1 MTFKFCGGTVNEVA
15 KVLLIDDELAV
26 ASVFETALKNAGHDV
41 KIAGDARNGINL
53 AQSEPFDVILLD
65 QMLPDLSGNEV
76 LKTIKTQGQNTTT
89 PISMLSNFSNDVTVK
104 EAMGLG
110 ANDYIMKYEI
120 SPEALVE
127 KVGKLVTP
135 PGSAQTPPVV

>member
-1 MTFKFCGGTVNEVA
+1 MQT
-15 KVLLIDDELAV
+15 VLLIDDELAV
-26 ASVFETALKNAGHDV
+26 ASVFETALKNAGYEV
-41 KIAGDARNGINL
+41 KLAGDARNGINL

-76 LKTIKTQGQNTTT
+76 LKTIKTQGMNTGT

-110 ANDYIMKYEI
+110 ANDYIMKYEV
-120 SPEALVE
+120 SPEVLVE
-127 KVGKLVTP
+127 KVGKLASSNTP
-135 PGSAQTPPVV
+135 AAPQAT

>member
-1 MTFKFCGGTVNEVA
+1 MVRLNVMA

-26 ASVFETALKNAGHDV
+26 ASVFETALKNAGYDV

-76 LKTIKTQGQNTTT
+76 LKTIKSQGVNTET

-120 SPEALVE
+120 SPDALVE
-127 KVGKLVTP
+127 KVGKMTSSTAAP
-135 PGSAQTPPVV
+135 QTPPTV

>member
-1 MTFKFCGGTVNEVA
+1 MS

-26 ASVFETALKNAGHDV
+26 ASVFETALKNAGYDV
-41 KIAGDARNGINL
+41 KIAGDARNGITL
-53 AQSEPFDVILLD
+53 AQTEPFDVILLD

-76 LKTIKTQGQNTTT
+76 LKTIKTSGVNTAT

-104 EAMGLG
+104 EAMSLG

-120 SPEALVE
+120 SPDGLIE
-127 KVGKLVTP
+127 KVGKLISPGDTTP
-135 PGSAQTPPVV
+135 PTAPPAAA

>member
-1 MTFKFCGGTVNEVA
+1 MA

-26 ASVFETALKNAGHDV
+26 ASVFETALKNAGFEV
-41 KIAGDARNGINL
+41 KIAGDARNGITL
-53 AQSEPFDVILLD
+53 AQSEPFDAILLD

-76 LKTIKTQGQNTTT
+76 LKTIKSSGVNMST

-110 ANDYIMKYEI
+110 ANDYIMKYEV
-120 SPEALVE
+120 SPDVLVQKVNALTSPAPQPAV
-127 KVGKLVTP
+127 
-135 PGSAQTPPVV
+135 

>member
-1 MTFKFCGGTVNEVA
+1 MS

-26 ASVFETALKNAGHDV
+26 ASVFETALKNAGYDV
-41 KIAGDARNGINL
+41 RIAGDARNGITL
-53 AQSEPFDVILLD
+53 AQTEPFDVILLD

-76 LKTIKTQGQNTTT
+76 LKTIKSNGVNTTT

-104 EAMGLG
+104 EAMSLG

-120 SPEALVE
+120 SPEGLIE
-127 KVGKLVTP
+127 KVGKLIAPGGATP
-135 PGSAQTPPVV
+135 PTTPPAQGTPPPAAV

>member
-1 MTFKFCGGTVNEVA
+1 MECYRSVMA

-26 ASVFETALKNAGHDV
+26 ASVFETALKNAGFEV
-41 KIAGDARNGINL
+41 KIAGDARNGITL

-76 LKTIKTQGQNTTT
+76 LKTIKTDGINTKT

-104 EAMGLG
+104 EAMSLG
-110 ANDYIMKYEI
+110 ANDYIMKYEV
-120 SPEALVE
+120 SPEVLVQKVNALANPAPA
-127 KVGKLVTP
+127 T
-135 PGSAQTPPVV
+135 SA

>member
-1 MTFKFCGGTVNEVA
+1 MA

-26 ASVFETALKNAGHDV
+26 ASVFETALKNAGYEV
-41 KIAGDARNGINL
+41 KLAGDARNGITL
-53 AQSEPFDVILLD
+53 AQGEPFDVILLD

-76 LKTIKTQGQNTTT
+76 LKTIKTSGVNAAT

-110 ANDYIMKYEI
+110 ANDYIMKYEV

-127 KVGKLVTP
+127 KVGKLVS
-135 PGSAQTPPVV
+135 GAASQTPPAV

>member
-76 LKTIKTQGQNTTT
+76 LKTIKTQGVNTKT
-89 PISMLSNFSNDVTVK
+89 PVSMLSNFSNDVTVK

-127 KVGKLVTP
+127 KVGNLVTSPGTTQIP
-135 PGSAQTPPVV
+135 PTV

>member
-1 MTFKFCGGTVNEVA
+1 MVRLDVMA

-41 KIAGDARNGINL
+41 KIAGDARNGITL

-65 QMLPDLSGNEV
+65 QMLPDLSGNEA
-76 LKTIKTQGQNTTT
+76 LKTIKSQGANTTT

-104 EAMGLG
+104 EAMSLG

-127 KVGKLVTP
+127 KVGKMT
-135 PGSAQTPPVV
+135 STTADSQTPPTV

>member
-1 MTFKFCGGTVNEVA
+1 MP
-15 KVLLIDDELAV
+15 KVLLVDDELAV
-26 ASVFETALKNAGHDV
+26 ASVFETALKNAGYEV
-41 KIAGDARNGINL
+41 KIAGDARNGITL

-76 LKTIKTQGQNTTT
+76 LKTIKASGANMST
-89 PISMLSNFSNDVTVK
+89 PVSMLSNFSNDVTVK

-120 SPEALVE
+120 SPDALIE
-127 KVGKLVTP
+127 KVNNLITNKV
-135 PGSAQTPPVV
+135 S